1 VKKVNIAKNISDLR
15 RKKGVTQEQMASALN
30 VSAQAVSKWETD
42 TCLPDTQT
50 MPLIADYF
58 GVSVDYLYYGS
69 DMTYD
74 DIYEKVFEKIKA
86 HRVQMSADAFEDTLK
101 IFGCAHH
108 GISWGNLRSR
118 DMTIYDEV
126 AHISGENGVSVITGR
141 GFGALVTRRF
151 FENID
156 RETAD
161 FAVPVLAALSDVDRI
176 LVCMAIISMSDISF
190 GELEE
195 KLGFDDDRLR
205 AALDGLIDA
214 KLVKE
219 TKSKHK
225 SLGFTYEIMGMYHSC
240 LCIVLASL
248 EMCRMGLSEGVSCCM
263 GFGDFPIRL

>member
-1 VKKVNIAKNISDLR
+1 MKKIKIAKNISDLR
-15 RKKGVTQEQMASALN
+15 RKKGVTQEQMASVLN

-58 GVSVDYLYYGS
+58 GVSIDYLYYGS
-69 DMTYD
+69 DITYD

-86 HRVQMSADAFEDTLK
+86 CRPQMSSEAYEDVLK

-108 GISWGNLRSR
+108 GISWGNLKSR
-118 DMTIYDEV
+118 DMAIYDEA
-126 AHISGENGVSVITGR
+126 AHISNENGVSVVTGR
-141 GFGALVTRRF
+141 GFGAIVTRRY
-151 FENID
+151 FENVD

-161 FAVPVLAALSDVDRI
+161 FAVPVLEALSDNDRL

-190 GELEE
+190 GELKE

-205 AALDGLIDA
+205 EALDGLIEA

-219 TKSKHK
+219 TVSKHK

-240 LCIVLASL
+240 LCIVLAAS
-248 EMCRMGLSEGVSCCM
+248 EVCRMGLKEGVSCCM
-263 GFGDFPIRL
+263 GYGDFPIKL